1 MTGLNEQL
9 ELVLECYRKVASA
22 KNFWTAYRH
31 AAGEGGVAT
40 PELPQ
45 FAPLMAEIKR
55 TADELTLKIEERR
68 RRFDAVP
75 VLQALL
81 RFKDGTTR
89 KVAVSKPSGEIEEP
103 YIGEMFH
110 YALVKQ
116 GVVASLEN
124 YPILVVDKRRRI
136 VGEIPLSK

>member
-110 YALVKQ
+110 DALVKQ

-136 VGEIPLSK
+136 VGEIKKA

>member
-110 YALVKQ
+110 DALVKQ

-136 VGEIPLSK
+136 VGEIPLTK

>member
-110 YALVKQ
+110 DALVKQ

>member
-110 YALVKQ
+110 DALVKQ

-124 YPILVVDKRRRI
+124 YPILVVDKRRR
-136 VGEIPLSK
+136 VVAEIPAQK

>member
-110 YALVKQ
+110 DALVKQ

-136 VGEIPLSK
+136 VGEIPISK